1 MVTRGD
7 ADGWSI
13 DGRRLR
19 LGPAIVWADDRMR
32 RALAVRDIG
41 MVYRLLNQAGVSQR
55 KIAMCTDQS
64 QSEISEILNGRRVT
78 AYDVLVRIC
87 DGLGARRSWMGLAV
101 DLETAH
107 LIGGRSYGIP
117 DPAEADVASAAR
129 RVHRATLA
137 LMAALNL
144 SP

>member
-1 MVTRGD
+1 VTAAG
-7 ADGWSI
+7 ADGWSV
-13 DGRRLR
+13 DGRKLR

-32 RALAVRDIG
+32 RALAMRDIG

-55 KIAMCTDQS
+55 RIAVCTDQS

-107 LIGGRSYGIP
+107 LIGRTAEGIP
-117 DPAEADVASAAR
+117 DPAEADVATAAR
-129 RVHRATLA
+129 RVHGAVLA